1 MATSMEEMNQDLLSQ
16 SGFSLMPET
25 DRFRPMGQCWK
36 MSPEIGHGQ
45 FWTYSEQELFDIKIH
60 DFRFNE
66 DFPIDFTVPG
76 YLSITYYSSV
86 SGEQLTPYRR
96 LSAGC
101 IQCFMGGD
109 APYKILMHKHIPI
122 RSVGIGISPT
132 YYQEY
137 LRTKYPAEYVNPY
150 FAFEQFDQEQE
161 FPELVFLLKQIE
173 NYRGEGISAK
183 LFYEGKVAEIIAL
196 IVERQKTFPENTKE
210 TKLPPRDI
218 KLIDNAVSYINDH
231 YSRKIPLE
239 RLSQIACMGTTKFKT
254 SFKLLYGCTVSH
266 YVQQRRLSHAECL
279 LADTDL
285 TVDQIAK
292 CVGYSTS
299 SHLARLFQQSTG
311 LTPLE
316 YRKMATGKR

>member
-1 MATSMEEMNQDLLSQ
+1 MPDSMEEMNQDLLSQ
-16 SGFSLMPET
+16 SGFLLMPES

-36 MSPEIGHGQ
+36 MSPSIGRGH
-45 FWTYSEQELFDIKIH
+45 FWTYGEQALFDIKIH
-60 DFRFNE
+60 DFCFHE
-66 DFPIDFTVPG
+66 DFPIDFTIPG

-101 IQCFMGGD
+101 IQCFMGD
-109 APYKILMHKHIPI
+109 DTPYKILMHKNIPI

-132 YYQEY
+132 YYREY

-150 FAFEQFDQEQE
+150 FAFEQFNQEQE

-173 NYRGEGISAK
+173 SYHGEGISAK

-196 IVERQKTFPENTKE
+196 MVERQNTLPKGIKE
-210 TKLPPRDI
+210 AKVPLRDM

-231 YSRKIPLE
+231 YSREIPLE
-239 RLSQIACMGTTKFKT
+239 RLAQIACMGITKFKIT
-254 SFKLLYGCTVSH
+254 FKLLYGCTVSH

-285 TVDQIAK
+285 TIGQIAK
-292 CVGYSTS
+292 SVGYSTS
-299 SHLARLFQQSTG
+299 SHLARIFQQSTG

-316 YRKMATGKR
+316 YRKMAQEK